1 MSLMQ
6 VLGGIGS
13 AAAGLNTADDIY
25 QLGADANQQMADLSD
40 NLKADTAFTGY
51 GVQTGL
57 GNSTVDAMGNT
68 NIGVGPD
75 AGMMGGGQQMM
86 QDAQSG
92 MTTAIR
98 GLGDQNAVNDWM
110 RQGAQQMAPG
120 FNQTQNMMG
129 QAMGASQQAMQNAMQ
144 DTAGREQDIYNRT
157 MAMQQPGLDAQRASQ
172 QAREFAQG
180 RGGVR
185 GSQFGGTAEDAA
197 TARAQAQAQNQASFQ
212 AMNQAQQEMM
222 NQGALASQFGGMGL
236 QAGAQNQ
243 NAANQLAQLGV
254 QTKGMTDARLG
265 MMGQLAQGAGQ
276 LGQNMYQ
283 TSFLPM
289 QQQMAAMQLGGQNAD
304 RFQSGQFTG
313 ANLGAQLGL
322 GGIQSQINAAKTG
335 TELEGNI
342 YAGAMNALSGMN
354 QGLLGTDLFTEN
366 PNIGQRIL
374 DAII

>member
-1 MSLMQ
+1 
-6 VLGGIGS
+6 
-13 AAAGLNTADDIY
+13 
-25 QLGADANQQMADLSD
+25 
-40 NLKADTAFTGY
+40 
-51 GVQTGL
+51 
-57 GNSTVDAMGNT
+57 
-68 NIGVGPD
+68 
-75 AGMMGGGQQMM
+75 
-86 QDAQSG
+86 
-92 MTTAIR
+92 
-98 GLGDQNAVNDWM
+98 
-110 RQGAQQMAPG
+110 
-120 FNQTQNMMG
+120 MMG

-354 QGLLGTDLFTEN
+354 QGLLGTDLFTDN